1 MWFSNRY
8 SENIN
13 NQFLGKLE
21 EEKYKNLSI
30 KMNDIFELFFEKND
44 LYIMECCDGYFNAKL
59 SVSDLKELSNYFLEV
74 ANYYETLER
83 HNK

>member
-8 SENIN
+8 NENIN

-30 KMNDIFELFFEKND
+30 KMNDIFELFF
-44 LYIMECCDGYFNAKL
+44 
-59 SVSDLKELSNYFLEV
+59 
-74 ANYYETLER
+74 
-83 HNK
+83 